1 MACAHRSP
9 EENRTAACLRRVK
22 PAVKRRSPAHPRPG
36 IVPLP
41 HPRLR
46 LYILHAAQRD
56 TVSGRKRS
64 KPGYDTARRI
74 TQCLIA
80 RTAVLRGTAHQI
92 AFGFSKITPRLRIPH
107 PGATEQGGI
116 VFGAGEHLFDLGA
129 RGDMPA
135 RRTNPLHRGAGCSR
149 RTAQGRCEAVKQP
162 PFRDIFGVVRSRRT
176 CLLYTSPS
184 PRDTR

>member
-107 PGATEQGGI
+107 PGATEQGRI
-116 VFGAGEHLFDLGA
+116 VFGAGAHLFDLGA

-135 RRTNPLHRGAGCSR
+135 EQIRMGIGSFLSLDKVTAGSFETYDGLFTYSSGSASGPHTFVRPRRKKAAT
-149 RTAQGRCEAVKQP
+149 
-162 PFRDIFGVVRSRRT
+162 
-176 CLLYTSPS
+176 
-184 PRDTR
+184 